1 MASTQHLPRLL
12 SLPAIHAYWTAALS
26 LPPTAQLTTLRR
38 LVRAVTKNHHPALR
52 PLSFAALCPLYLD
65 LALAYA
71 FLGEY
76 YLASQ
81 VFQEAVHNDSTSAV
95 GWFGLGLAQA
105 ELGKWKNASKNW
117 KECLQCFETA
127 DGQQESIRYVPFQ
140 AQDQLNQDDAAQ
152 MVSVG
157 LKSGEGILE
166 RTKVEWNF
174 RVALRETGSKKLG
187 VAPRAAHQKR
197 PGLNGLPAGLR
208 FGPGWDAT
216 LQSPASPLPP
226 QQSSLHAEE
235 EKDRGVFTCKSR
247 SPPAQTPPS
256 SHISHQPSVSLPP
269 RISSRKPLPALPRS
283 PPTPVPS
290 LADEGSFNDHRPSL
304 DTDPFTSSPEKDTLD
319 PFSTSLQTLTIR
331 ERFSRQS
338 TLFTPEDQ
346 YFFDSDDDESRDTS
360 SIIDDTIASW
370 SGLGRDRTHADQTE
384 SDQTQSEEDIA
395 REESPRERPSDG
407 EILQPRVFEGF
418 GSPSTER

>member
-1 MASTQHLPRLL
+1 MASTQLL

-26 LPPTAQLTTLRR
+26 IPPTARLSTLRR

-76 YLASQ
+76 YLASK

-105 ELGKWKNASKNW
+105 ELGEWKNARRNW
-117 KECLQCFETA
+117 KECLQCFETV
-127 DGQQESIRYVPFQ
+127 DGQQESIRYVLFQ
-140 AQDQLNQDDAAQ
+140 AQDQLAQGDAAR
-152 MVSVG
+152 MLSLG
-157 LKSGEGILE
+157 LNSGEWILE
-166 RTKVEWNF
+166 RTSVEWNF
-174 RVALRETGSKKLG
+174 RVALREKGSKKLG

-197 PGLNGLPAGLR
+197 PGLNGLSAGLR
-208 FGPGWDAT
+208 FGPGWDAD

-226 QQSSLHAEE
+226 QQSGLHAEE
-235 EKDRGVFTCKSR
+235 QKDWGAVFISKPR
-247 SPPAQTPPS
+247 PAAAQTPPS
-256 SHISHQPSVSLPP
+256 SYTSQESSASLPP
-269 RISSRKPLPALPRS
+269 RTSSRKPLPALPRS
-283 PPTPVPS
+283 PPTPKPS

-304 DTDPFTSSPEKDTLD
+304 DTDPFTSSPEKDTLGS
-319 PFSTSLQTLTIR
+319 FSTSLQTLTIR

-338 TLFTPEDQ
+338 TLFTTEDQ
-346 YFFDSDDDESRDTS
+346 YFHDDSDSDNDESRETS
-360 SIIDDTIASW
+360 TIIDDTIASW
-370 SGLGRDRTHADQTE
+370 SGLGQTHADRSE
-384 SDQTQSEEDIA
+384 SDQTQSEEDMA
-395 REESPRERPSDG
+395 SEETPQDHSDYG